1 MLRYALAGFALLG
14 LAMAQGGNPCDHV
27 FKPTE
32 NENQLINQSCLTED
46 DMRNPDMNK
55 ISNCV
60 ANNMGWMTAEGKL
73 DDDEVANYLISRA
86 DAYEGQVS
94 DDKVNKLKENVGECK
109 GTLQGNPGNMM
120 SFMECVAGDI
130 DCSVE

>member
-14 LAMAQGGNPCDHV
+14 LAMALGGNPCDHV

-32 NENQLINQSCLTED
+32 DEMI
-46 DMRNPDMNK
+46 NPDMNK

-60 ANNMGWMTAEGKL
+60 ANTMGWMTAEGKL
-73 DDDEVANYLISRA
+73 DDDKVANYLISRA

-94 DDKVNKLKENVGECK
+94 KHIVNELKENVGECK
-109 GTLQGNPGNMM
+109 GALKGNTGNMM

-130 DCSVE
+130 DCN